1 MTTGPPSLSPAL
13 LLDLR
18 SAATTALPALP
29 GVQVVAPGPA
39 ADVHALLAATILL
52 IAVDGEEAWT
62 GWQQRFRPLCTPCC
76 PAVALLDPYEPTLAR
91 RLLER
96 GAADCCALADGE
108 RIDLTVIRLQHPAAV
123 SGIPALRPEKVAQ
136 LLHLQATVDAL
147 PIPVFVKDL
156 DRRYIA
162 CNKAFEEYTG
172 FPAEMLV
179 GRTVGDIATGENAR
193 KHDAADSEL
202 LAGGGVQALE
212 ALVCHADGTQHEAI
226 VHKALLRDA
235 SGTPEGIVGAIV
247 DIAERKALE
256 RELEVLAATDYLT
269 GANNLRTFHE
279 LARHALARAA
289 RTGTELSLLVIDID
303 HFKEINDMLGHATGD
318 EALRQMVAAI
328 RTSLRGQDVF
338 ARAGGDEFRILLPD
352 TTPTGAWQLAERI
365 RAAARRIEVR
375 GPQGSRSLS
384 ISCGVARC
392 RPGEANLDAA
402 TQRADEGLYE
412 AKAAGRDC
420 VRPLPRAIT

>member
-1 MTTGPPSLSPAL
+1 MTNARPDPSPAL

-18 SAATTALPALP
+18 SSATTALPVLP

-39 ADVHALLAATILL
+39 ADVHALMAAAVLL
-52 IAVDGEEAWT
+52 VAVDGEEAWAA
-62 GWQQRFRPLCTPCC
+62 WQQRFRPLCTARC

-96 GAADCCALADGE
+96 GAADCCVLADGE
-108 RIDLTVIRLQHPAAV
+108 RIDLILVRLKHPAAV
-123 SGIPALRPEKVAQ
+123 SGTPALRPEQVAQ

-172 FPAEMLV
+172 FPADRLV
-179 GRTVGDIATGENAR
+179 GRSVGDIAPGENAR
-193 KHDAADSEL
+193 KHEAADNEL
-202 LAGGGVQALE
+202 LAHGGIQALE

-235 SGTPEGIVGAIV
+235 FGTPEGIVGAIV

-289 RTGTELSLLVIDID
+289 RTGSELSLLVIDID
-303 HFKEINDMLGHATGD
+303 HFKDINDTLGHATGD

-328 RTSLRGQDVF
+328 RTSLRGQDIF

-375 GPQGSRSLS
+375 GPQGSRTLT

-392 RPGEANLDAA
+392 HAGEANLDAA

-420 VRPLPRAIT
+420 VRPLPRAIP